1 MDESDG
7 IDYVCLTNLKD
18 WVMYLDM
25 DTLVNAKGKIEEV
38 LK

>member
-18 WVMYLDM
+18 WVIYPDM
-25 DTLVNAKGKIEEV
+25 NTVVNSKGKIEEV